1 MFRQRNFSATGCLI
15 GWLIAVIMQMLRL
28 FLLWVLPFA
37 FIASVWLT
45 RAAVA
50 ALQPHLL
57 LTRTQVVGGTALGFG
72 GLASLFGALLVLG
85 DALWLGQLLICVV
98 AGLLWGVIVG
108 LRVALTFMPQQRFT
122 VENRPA
128 DLFGVPDNALRTGQ
142 REAEAQAWPED
153 GVFLGEEVPWST
165 R

>member
-15 GWLIAVIMQMLRL
+15 GGLFAIFIQTLRL
-28 FLLWVLPFA
+28 LILWVLPFA

-50 ALQPHLL
+50 ALQPHHL
-57 LTRTQVVGGTALGFG
+57 LTRAQVVGGTALGFG
-72 GLASLFGALLVLG
+72 GLGLLFGSVLLLG

-108 LRVALTFMPQQRFT
+108 LRVALTFMPQQRFV